1 MTVPIELRGVSLID
15 DRPISHLFNRS
26 AGETEFTG
34 SSQMGETMKTV
45 LGLSAVI
52 SLCLISPVARTH
64 AQALSP
70 DHGIDDVEA
79 VTISGVVDSI
89 DLQKHKVK
97 LTLDDGKTKTYS
109 VDKSA
114 QNLDQV
120 RVGDHVKIACTEEL
134 IVTVNKS
141 GETPSAASG
150 GVVGVNPKGSKPGVV
165 MVETTAI
172 SGKIL
177 AIDAEKRKVT
187 YEDPDGKKKTVRV
200 QKNVDLSGLAVGES
214 VDAVLTESV
223 VIAVTK

>member
-1 MTVPIELRGVSLID
+1 
-15 DRPISHLFNRS
+15 
-26 AGETEFTG
+26 
-34 SSQMGETMKTV
+34 MKTV
-45 LGLSAVI
+45 PTILAVFT
-52 SLCLISPVARTH
+52 LCLLSPIAKSH

-70 DHGIDDVEA
+70 EHGIDDVEVA
-79 VTISGVVDSI
+79 TISGVVDSV
-89 DLQKHKVK
+89 DLEKHKVK
-97 LTLDDGKTKTYS
+97 LTLDDGKTKTYK

-120 RVGDHVKIACTEEL
+120 QVGDHVKIACTEEL
-134 IVTVNKS
+134 MVTVNKS

-150 GVVGVNPKGSKPGVV
+150 SVVGVNPKGSKPGVV

-187 YEDPDGKKKTVRV
+187 YEDADGKTKTVKV
-200 QKNVDLSGLAVGES
+200 HKDVDLSGLAVGES
-214 VDAVLTESV
+214 VDAVLTDSV